1 MSTIKE
7 RAIKWYQDKKLI
19 IAFILIII
27 SFILGF
33 YSKAIIITEF
43 YKPISL
49 ITGLSLY
56 TFSWILLFIGV
67 FMVGWRAVK
76 AMHVRIHHH
85 VRKTVKN
92 TYHHA
97 RKFPKR
103 ATDYTKNIHK
113 KGFNKIVTSSK
124 AIAKRIKQND

>member
-1 MSTIKE
+1 MNTIRE

-27 SFILGF
+27 SFVLGF
-33 YSKAIIITEF
+33 YSKAIIIAKF
-43 YKPISL
+43 YEPISL

-56 TFSWILLFIGV
+56 TFSWILMFIGV
-67 FMVGWRAVK
+67 FMVGWSAVK
-76 AMHVRIHHH
+76 AMHARIHHH
-85 VRKTVKN
+85 VRKTVKD

-103 ATDYTKNIHK
+103 ATDYTKNIHRK
-113 KGFNKIVTSSK
+113 SMNRIASASKIIGDK
-124 AIAKRIKQND
+124 IKNG

>member
-1 MSTIKE
+1 MSTIRE

-33 YSKAIIITEF
+33 YSKAIIIAKF
-43 YKPISL
+43 YEPISL

-56 TFSWILLFIGV
+56 TFSWILMFIGV

-76 AMHVRIHHH
+76 AMHVKIHHH
-85 VRKTVKN
+85 VRKTVKD

-103 ATDYTKNIHK
+103 ATDYTKNIHRK
-113 KGFNKIVTSSK
+113 SMNRIASASKI
-124 AIAKRIKQND
+124 IGDRIKNG

>member
-7 RAIKWYQDKKLI
+7 MAIKWYQDKKLI

-33 YSKAIIITEF
+33 YSKAIIITKF
-43 YKPISL
+43 YEPISL

-76 AMHVRIHHH
+76 AMHIKIHHH
-85 VRKTVKN
+85 VRKTVKD

-103 ATDYTKNIHK
+103 ATNYTKNIHRK
-113 KGFNKIVTSSK
+113 SMNRITSASKIIGDK
-124 AIAKRIKQND
+124 IKNG

>member
-1 MSTIKE
+1 MATIKE
-7 RAIKWYQDKKLI
+7 MAFKWYQDKKLI

-27 SFILGF
+27 SFVLGF
-33 YSKAIIITEF
+33 YSNAIIITEF

-56 TFSWILLFIGV
+56 TFSWILMFIGV

-76 AMHVRIHHH
+76 AMHARIHHH
-85 VRKTVKN
+85 VGKTVKD
-92 TYHHA
+92 TYRHA

-103 ATDYTKNIHK
+103 ATNYTKKIHRK
-113 KGFNKIVTSSK
+113 SMNGIASASKI
-124 AIAKRIKQND
+124 IGDRIKNG

>member
-1 MSTIKE
+1 MNTIRE

-19 IAFILIII
+19 IAFIIIII

-33 YSKAIIITEF
+33 YSKAIIITKF
-43 YKPISL
+43 YEPISL

-67 FMVGWRAVK
+67 FMVGWSAVK
-76 AMHVRIHHH
+76 VMHARIHHH
-85 VRKTVKN
+85 VRKTVKD

-97 RKFPKR
+97 RKLPKR
-103 ATDYTKNIHK
+103 ATDYTKNIHRK
-113 KGFNKIVTSSK
+113 SMDRIASASKMIGDKIK
-124 AIAKRIKQND
+124 NG

>member
-7 RAIKWYQDKKLI
+7 RAFKWYQDRKLL

-33 YSKAIIITEF
+33 YSKAIIITKF
-43 YKPISL
+43 YEPISL

-67 FMVGWRAVK
+67 FMVGWSAVK
-76 AMHVRIHHH
+76 AMHVRIHDEM
-85 VRKTVKN
+85 KNTVKK
-92 TYHHA
+92 TYHGA
-97 RKFPKR
+97 RSMPGKAAKM
-103 ATDYTKNIHK
+103 TKTIHRK
-113 KGFNKIVTSSK
+113 SMDRITSASK
-124 AIAKRIKQND
+124 